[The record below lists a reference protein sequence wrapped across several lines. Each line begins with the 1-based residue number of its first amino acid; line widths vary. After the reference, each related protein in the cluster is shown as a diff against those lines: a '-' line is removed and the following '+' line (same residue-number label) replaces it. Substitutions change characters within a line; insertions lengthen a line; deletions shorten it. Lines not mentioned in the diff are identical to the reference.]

1 MYYLMSH
8 LLFLMVP
15 FSLACSKVTKKN
27 HKVKYFEKNIFLRLF
42 IENKNKKYK
51 ALNKAILLDI
61 YIKK

>member
-1 MYYLMSH
+1 
-8 LLFLMVP
+8 MVP